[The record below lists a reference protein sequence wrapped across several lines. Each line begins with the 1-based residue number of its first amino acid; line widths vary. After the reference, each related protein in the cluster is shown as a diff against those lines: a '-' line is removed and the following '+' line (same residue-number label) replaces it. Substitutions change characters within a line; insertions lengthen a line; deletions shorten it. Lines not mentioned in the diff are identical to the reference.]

1 MPTFTTSDSCVLAYE
16 DTGAHAEDGTQLPV
30 LLLLHGWSGS
40 RRYFSRN
47 VPLMQP
53 HLRVICLDLRFH
65 GESQGTAYGMH
76 IARLAVDV
84 HEFITVGLKL
94 SAPVTLLGTSMGC
107 AVIWSL
113 FELFGTSLARQAIF
127 VDQVPLQNRRDDWA
141 LHSYGCYDEASL
153 QALETTLTSNLA
165 SVAQGNL
172 ASCLVRPNDV
182 PPAVLDHLAGDVL
195 RCNPTALATL
205 MRDHTQIDWRSLL
218 PTITIPC
225 LNIVG
230 GPQNKVFPMDGA
242 LHVGRL
248 LPHCVNV
255 VFESCGH
262 WLYLEQPD
270 EFSALVTSFV
280 RTGNVAR
287 TFLDDAQK
295 PNAAIYVVDK

>member
-127 VDQVPLQNRRDDWA
+127 VD
-141 LHSYGCYDEASL
+141 

-295 PNAAIYVVDK
+295 PNAAIYVVDR